1 MSDIDEDY
9 ESDASNE
16 SESDVEEIK
25 KKKTKGTEKPTSMR
39 LDDDA
44 NSDASSVATED
55 DEEDDNDDLLGS
67 DQDDDSDID
76 EELDEDALFT
86 EAPTKKNKKNAP
98 ATNNN
103 DDANSDSEYNFG
115 FGSDEEDDDESDLDD
130 DDGEN
135 YLQKLDESV
144 KQQTIANHHPEL
156 IVSNY
161 DEVEA
166 LTIVVR
172 DERGIIIDPLH
183 RTLPFLSKYERTR
196 ILGERAKQINDGAKA
211 FVTVDPGVIDGY
223 LIALKEL
230 EQKKIPFIIRRPLS
244 NGASEFWKLKDL
256 EML

>member
-86 EAPTKKNKKNAP
+86 EPPTKKNKKNAP
-98 ATNNN
+98 TTNN
-103 DDANSDSEYNFG
+103 DYANSDSEYNFG
-115 FGSDEEDDDESDLDD
+115 FGSDEEDDESDLDD

>member
-98 ATNNN
+98 TTNN